1 MDILIE
7 NNAFHNISACLNKK
21 CNDVSQIEDFI
32 QLCIQIIFYE
42 HISVSGLVPG
52 NVYEK
57 SLEIIEVL
65 KSEYH
70 IDNINFQK
78 ISENNEEKLVH
89 EVSNQYYAV
98 LHERLGEYNTSK
110 DDALILLP
118 KLSKEFVEKVDI
130 VSEAIK
136 TNSYGAV
143 EKLYR
148 QSSFSNDSSIVKIIL
163 HEKNIFD
170 ELVIYS
176 QYYGWNEV
184 KSYQLI
190 SDLRIITN
198 KILSQENGKIYSPG
212 VKRGRAEQKIIRIF
226 SSRIEM
232 ILKKANY
239 EALYPQSIEMPSIKD
254 YLIEKGNSNPGE
266 ILKITCDLRKRFH
279 PIRQYIQKMGK
290 NNFYDSVGA
299 LNGIAAKLL
308 EKMRTGNVS
317 KPRKILENTATL
329 GFGPVSS
336 QVPIPDMPGIIK
348 GHKVNVCVQAFT
360 EIMQDMLH
368 YNSGYSEKKLIGNCL
383 E

>member
-52 NVYEK
+52 NVYER
-57 SLEIIEVL
+57 SSEIIEIL
-65 KSEYH
+65 KSQYH
-70 IDNINFQK
+70 IDNINFQN
-78 ISENNEEKLVH
+78 ISKNDEEKLVH

-98 LHERLGEYNTSK
+98 LHERLGEYNTSR

-118 KLSKEFVEKVDI
+118 KLSKETAERIETVT
-130 VSEAIK
+130 EAIK
-136 TNSYGAV
+136 TNSYSAIEELDG
-143 EKLYR
+143 

-163 HEKNIFD
+163 HEKKIFD
-170 ELVIYS
+170 ELAMYS
-176 QYYGWNEV
+176 QYYGWNEIH
-184 KSYQLI
+184 SYQLI

-198 KILSQENGKIYSPG
+198 KILSQDHGKIYSPG
-212 VKRGRAEQKIIRIF
+212 IKRGRMEQKIIKIF

-232 ILKKANY
+232 ILKEANY

-266 ILKITCDLRKRFH
+266 VLKITYDLRKRFH
-279 PIRQYIQKMGK
+279 PIRQYIQNIGK

-299 LNGIAAKLL
+299 LNGLAAKLL
-308 EKMRTGNVS
+308 EKMRTGKVS
-317 KPRKILENTATL
+317 TPRKILENTPTL

-336 QVPIPDMPGIIK
+336 QVPIPDMPGIIE
-348 GHKVNVCVQAFT
+348 GHRVNVCVQAFT

-368 YNSGYSEKKLIGNCL
+368 YNSGYSERKLMGNCL